1 MWAIRDPWSF
11 QRETERERETESEVS
26 LFLTIFKFLLEFG
39 QPLKK
44 RERRNDGGRQAFP
57 GRSSLEPASVNKEKR
72 QTVHVLY
79 YCIKLSDKHQ
89 NEPILLKKI
98 ACSTFETGVEIKE
111 LLLSGSL
118 RVGFYFPLGEYEVLM
133 IIPWYISMSSF
144 LPQSDFL
151 FGWYFKCYWY
161 LLKKKPKSFKVCT
174 FIFIR
179 YVYSRKYTTLH

>member
-1 MWAIRDPWSF
+1 M
-11 QRETERERETESEVS
+11 S

-89 NEPILLKKI
+89 NELILLKKI

-133 IIPWYISMSSF
+133 IIP
-144 LPQSDFL
+144 
-151 FGWYFKCYWY
+151 
-161 LLKKKPKSFKVCT
+161 
-174 FIFIR
+174 
-179 YVYSRKYTTLH
+179 